1 MYEETLTQWTERI
14 QGIPIVEPLY
24 ANDSF
29 VCMLLACFFI
39 LSAALSSGGKMLEDI
54 LSDFFLPR
62 EYAKEGTKTTHAL
75 YMRLGM
81 FSISFMATAL
91 FFAVYVIRSGAF
103 EMTQGFRLTLLFFVL
118 LVAVYALKQGLYRAV
133 NWVFFDKM
141 QAVAWRWSYS
151 NWVILSGVLM
161 FLISLS
167 SVFFDLS
174 AHALSILL
182 VSYVILVEICL
193 FFKAFHIFYAKKY
206 GVLLLIVYLCT
217 LELMPLLL
225 AGKALVLYL

>member
-1 MYEETLTQWTERI
+1 MYEETLTQCTERI
-14 QGIPIVEPLY
+14 PGIPVMEPLY
-24 ANDSF
+24 VNDCFVGVLLVSF
-29 VCMLLACFFI
+29 FV
-39 LSAALSSGGKMLEDI
+39 LSVVLSCGWKMLEGI

-62 EYAKEGTKTTHAL
+62 EYTKEGTKTTHAL

-81 FSISFMATAL
+81 YSVSFMTTAL
-91 FFAVYVIRSGAF
+91 FFAVYVIRHGAL
-103 EMTQGFRLTLLFFVL
+103 EMAQGFRLTLLFLAL
-118 LVAVYALKQGLYRAV
+118 LVAVYVLKQGLYRAV
-133 NWVFFDKM
+133 NWVFFDKV
-141 QAVAWRWSYS
+141 QALAWRWSYS
-151 NWVILSGVLM
+151 NWVILSGILM
-161 FLISLS
+161 FVISLS

-174 AHALSILL
+174 AHALDILL
-182 VSYVILVEICL
+182 VLYIVLIEICL

>member
-1 MYEETLTQWTERI
+1 
-14 QGIPIVEPLY
+14 
-24 ANDSF
+24 
-29 VCMLLACFFI
+29 
-39 LSAALSSGGKMLEDI
+39 MLEDI

-75 YMRLGM
+75 YTRLGM
-81 FSISFMATAL
+81 FSVSFMSTAL
-91 FFAVYVIRSGAF
+91 FFAIYVIRRGAF
-103 EMTQGFRLTLLFFVL
+103 EMEQGCRLALLFFAL
-118 LVAVYALKQGLYRAV
+118 LIVIYILKQGLYRMV
-133 NWVFFDKM
+133 NWVFFDKA
-141 QAVAWRWSYS
+141 QIVSWRWSYS
-151 NWVILSGVLM
+151 NWIILSGVFM
-161 FLISLS
+161 FVISLS

-174 AHALSILL
+174 ARALSILL
-182 VSYVILVEICL
+182 LLYIVLIEICL